1 MALPLVLWSIAF
13 MGGVVVLLAGIVG
26 DWLDNESRAERGFIA
41 RQMALSGIALGLNP
55 AVKPGDP
62 LLTSG
67 SPETEGYQVRLE
79 NEAARINPNFWV
91 EQGSRPVFLKLF
103 ESWGAD
109 LQMGDAAIDSL
120 LDWIDGDDLVNLKG
134 AERGEYERVGRPG
147 YPANRPLR
155 HIREM
160 EAVMN
165 LSPILSQKESWQDYF
180 TVWYSGKINIQH
192 ATPPIL
198 MELAGLTPAQV
209 DSLIRMRVGQDGIQ
223 GTADDQKLGSIEDV
237 ASFLGAGGR
246 QREALLNY
254 FDTSGDVRR
263 IESTGYCHGVKYK
276 IVVVSD
282 AGASGQ
288 IMSWEEK

>member
-1 MALPLVLWSIAF
+1 
-13 MGGVVVLLAGIVG
+13 
-26 DWLDNESRAERGFIA
+26 
-41 RQMALSGIALGLNP
+41 
-55 AVKPGDP
+55 
-62 LLTSG
+62 
-67 SPETEGYQVRLE
+67 
-79 NEAARINPNFWV
+79 
-91 EQGSRPVFLKLF
+91 
-103 ESWGAD
+103 
-109 LQMGDAAIDSL
+109 
-120 LDWIDGDDLVNLKG
+120 
-134 AERGEYERVGRPG
+134 
-147 YPANRPLR
+147 
-155 HIREM
+155 
-160 EAVMN
+160 MN

-198 MELAGLTPAQV
+198 MELAGLTSAQV
-209 DSLIRMRVGQDGIQ
+209 DSLISMRVGQDGIQ

-246 QREALLNY
+246 HRETLLNY

-282 AGASGQ
+282 AGAPGQ